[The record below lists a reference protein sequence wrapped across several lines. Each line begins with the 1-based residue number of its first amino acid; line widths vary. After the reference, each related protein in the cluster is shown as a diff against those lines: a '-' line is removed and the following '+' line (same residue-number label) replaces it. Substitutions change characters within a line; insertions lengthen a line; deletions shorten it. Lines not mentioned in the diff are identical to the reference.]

1 VNKILL
7 YRIKNKLK
15 RLMTGKKVTDDFDW
29 DLYPEHYQGELDRIA
44 QIRLQVLSPQDYI
57 YKDGELLKNNETPL
71 ALHPN
76 HRLLYETVLQLAP
89 SSVMEIGCGGGDHLK
104 NLSLL
109 APQIKLHGRDLSKE
123 QLAFCRQRHKELK
136 ADLGQLD
143 VTLPTPLNFPRV
155 DIVYTQAVIQHI
167 KTGNAHRVALVNL
180 FRIAEKQIVL
190 MENWSCHDFKG
201 DVEFLFSQGLLPWE
215 NLYIYYREAGETHKT
230 RIMVVSA
237 VKLKNYGELK
247 YYSLFTS

>member
-109 APQIKLHGRDLSKE
+109 APQIKLHGWDLSKE
-123 QLAFCRQRHKELK
+123 RIKE
-136 ADLGQLD
+136 
-143 VTLPTPLNFPRV
+143 TLR
-155 DIVYTQAVIQHI
+155 
-167 KTGNAHRVALVNL
+167 
-180 FRIAEKQIVL
+180 
-190 MENWSCHDFKG
+190 
-201 DVEFLFSQGLLPWE
+201 
-215 NLYIYYREAGETHKT
+215 
-230 RIMVVSA
+230 
-237 VKLKNYGELK
+237 
-247 YYSLFTS
+247 SLQ